1 MKNFLKIVAVLAIA
15 GGLAACADDNN
26 ANTSDNMTGMSKY
39 QQCAAVKNKMRML
52 DRSQPG
58 AQKQYNALESQL
70 TKLNCGAK

>member
-1 MKNFLKIVAVLAIA
+1 MKNFLKIVAVAAIA
-15 GGLAACADDNN
+15 VGLVACADDNTTDSSN
-26 ANTSDNMTGMSKY
+26 GMSKY

-58 AQKQYNALESQL
+58 AKAQYRKLESQL